1 MQCIYRRKLVSLP
14 FIEPHKF
21 RSLSCQRL
29 ARSFYFFLRNKQKK
43 KKYKKITKKKE
54 TQSIPTKKTKQKSK
68 KEIKAT
74 NKKYSKIRK

>member
-43 KKYKKITKKKE
+43 KSTKKL
-54 TQSIPTKKTKQKSK
+54 QRKKKHKVYQQKRQSK
-68 KEIKAT
+68 KVKKKLKQPIKNT
-74 NKKYSKIRK
+74 VK